1 MNNPLFIQ
9 LLERLLNQK
18 LQKFK
23 HKSLNS
29 DTADELYF
37 VIKEAI
43 FDLFKKCDFDLTEKS
58 KLYVAGRLFRGLTFN
73 GKEDLLAEHFHSR
86 NTDIKQLPEDDLR
99 LLKQLMVASA
109 MEEDIDK
116 ELKRRS
122 Y

>member
-1 MNNPLFIQ
+1 MNSPLFIQ

-23 HKSLNS
+23 HKELNS

-37 VIKEAI
+37 SIKEAV

-58 KLYVAGRLFRGLTFN
+58 KLFVTSKLFRGLTFN

-86 NTDIKQLPEDDLR
+86 NADIKQLPEDDLR

-109 MEEDIDK
+109 MEEDIDN